1 MWTASD
7 YQHMSRALQIAQRG
21 LYSTDPNPRVGCV
34 IVKDNSVLA
43 EGWHQKAGHP
53 HAEIEALKNASENNT
68 FADVS
73 GATCYVSL
81 EPCAHHGRTPPCTEA
96 LIKAGIRRVVAATI
110 DPNPLVAGKGLQQ
123 LNEADIETESGLM
136 EAQARELNP
145 GFEMRMKQGRPF
157 VRCKLAMSLDGKTA
171 LANGQSQWISSD
183 ESRMDVQRLRARSSA
198 VMTGIGTVI
207 ADDPSMNVRLS
218 GSSEWAKHGRQPLRV
233 ILDSDLEILPDAKI
247 LGLPGDVII
256 FNASECGDKK
266 KQLANLGVEMVSVE
280 AKRGPAFLEYV
291 LRYLAREKE
300 INEVLLETGSTLSGE
315 MLQAGFIDELII
327 YLAPTLL
334 GQDAKALFQLPL
346 IDNMSDRISLN
357 ISDIRTIGKDIRI
370 KATINRK
377 E

>member
-123 LNEADIETESGLM
+123 LNEAGIETGSGLM

-218 GSSEWAKHGRQPLRV
+218 GSSEWTKHGRQPLRV

-280 AKRGPAFLEYV
+280 AKRGSAFLEYV

>member
-123 LNEADIETESGLM
+123 LNEAGIETGSGLM

-207 ADDPSMNVRLS
+207 ADDPSMSVRLS
-218 GSSEWAKHGRQPLRV
+218 GSSEWTKHGRQPLRV
-233 ILDSDLEILPDAKI
+233 ILDSDLEISPDAKI

-280 AKRGPAFLEYV
+280 AKRGSAFLEYV